1 MRGLVANWELVLRKS
16 KNLINCQQLLRL
28 GPMSSS
34 IHLEKFLITFEGV
47 QILIK
52 EKNHRKLDPIKKSFE
67 YEFGL
72 TQFVNQ
78 FLADFSSDQ
87 KNKKSLTP
95 LALDLIAKGTQIKKI
110 LKEKISNDDQITE
123 YKLANLVPKIW
134 PAENPIM
141 LSASSPI
148 RDWLTFSE
156 NCTLT
161 RNCFSFRGAS
171 GIDGTLSLAL
181 GISRIKN
188 PLLLVTGDLAF
199 IHDINGWLI
208 ENSKDLNLTIL
219 LINNNGG
226 NIFNRIY
233 KKNLRE
239 DELQKLFIMP
249 KEINWAKLAASH
261 QVEFKNAA
269 NFKKLRE
276 AFEWSIS
283 IRKSAIIKVD
293 IDPENEIN
301 EKNALLEK
309 IIGT

>member
-1 MRGLVANWELVLRKS
+1 MFLY
-16 KNLINCQQLLRL
+16 
-28 GPMSSS
+28 
-34 IHLEKFLITFEGV
+34 LEVVEMFNPE
-47 QILIK
+47 
-52 EKNHRKLDPIKKSFE
+52 
-67 YEFGL
+67 
-72 TQFVNQ
+72 
-78 FLADFSSDQ
+78 FLATENNDPNDENDLIQYLQKQSPEVLQRVAKSASEDIQEIIRHNVQGLLGMLPSDQ
-87 KNKKSLTP
+87 FDVKITSSKDNIANLLSSP
-95 LALDLIAKGTQIKKI
+95 MALDLIEEGEQIKEI
-110 LKEKISNDDQITE
+110 LKEQITQDNQISE
-123 YKLANLVPKIW
+123 YKLANLVPKLW

-156 NCTLT
+156 NGTLT

-208 ENSKDLNLTIL
+208 ENSIDMNLTIL

-233 KKNLRE
+233 KENLKE
-239 DELQKLFIMP
+239 DELKKLFLMP
-249 KEINWAKLAASH
+249 KEINWSKLAEGY
-261 QVEFKNAA
+261 QVNFKSVA

-276 AFEWSIS
+276 AFDWSIS
-283 IRKSAIIKVD
+283 IKKSVIIKVD
-293 IDPENEIN
+293 IDPESEIC
-301 EKNALLEK
+301 EKNSLLEK
-309 IIGT
+309 IIGS